1 MDQKEKDRITAEIAA
16 DYRQT
21 IRETAASEARNQS
34 MRTKATG
41 SKSAGVAYVLWF
53 FVGGLGAHRF
63 YLGAIASGAAMLV
76 LSVCGVIF
84 SMLPALFV
92 FSLPLLALLSI
103 WWLIDAFLIPR
114 MLETA

>member
-1 MDQKEKDRITAEIAA
+1 MDQKEKDRIAAETAA

-21 IRETAASEARNQS
+21 IRETAASDARGQS
-34 MRTKATG
+34 TRYQAAG
-41 SKSAGVAYVLWF
+41 SKSAGVAYGLWF
-53 FVGGLGAHRF
+53 FAGGLGAHRF
-63 YLGAIASGAAMLV
+63 YLGSTASGAAMLV
-76 LSVCGVIF
+76 LSLCGVIF

-92 FSLPLLALLSI
+92 FSLPLLALLGL

>member
-1 MDQKEKDRITAEIAA
+1 
-16 DYRQT
+16 
-21 IRETAASEARNQS
+21 

-53 FVGGLGAHRF
+53 FAGGLGAHRF
-63 YLGAIASGAAMLV
+63 YLCSIASGAAMLV
-76 LSVCGVIF
+76 LSLCGVIF